1 MRRNGTGGK
10 TKGKYHEHTYPP
22 FQICPFR
29 FSGKGRMCAVRQ
41 REELPLFEAIPNV
54 SRDTF
59 RSNHVLVVILLKQS
73 NDIRINKTDDF
84 SLFLPKKISMSEST
98 EKLTDLSALGE
109 FGLIDELTKDLKMK
123 HVSTLLGVGDDAAVI
138 QPQAGKVML
147 VSKDLLIEGIHFD
160 MVYTPLKHLGYK
172 AAVVNISD
180 IVAMNGTP
188 KQLLVGL
195 GVSSKFSTEAI
206 REIYAGIKRACD
218 VYQVDLVGGD
228 TTSSV
233 SGLFLSIT
241 ILGEADPDKVVYR
254 KGALPNDLLCVSGDL
269 GGAYMGLLLL
279 EREKTEFLANPNM
292 QPDLTDKEYL
302 LERQLKPEARTG
314 VLKLLSEAGVMPTSM
329 IDISDGL
336 ASEALHL
343 CKNSETGC
351 VIYEEKIPIDQLT
364 FDTAKEFSIVP
375 SVAALNGGEDYELLF
390 TVKQSDFE
398 KVNQIEGISII
409 GYMTDI
415 SEGEYLITNDN
426 QAIPLEAQGWD
437 ALKKRGSQPEAK

>member
-1 MRRNGTGGK
+1 
-10 TKGKYHEHTYPP
+10 
-22 FQICPFR
+22 
-29 FSGKGRMCAVRQ
+29 
-41 REELPLFEAIPNV
+41 
-54 SRDTF
+54 
-59 RSNHVLVVILLKQS
+59 
-73 NDIRINKTDDF
+73 
-84 SLFLPKKISMSEST
+84 MSEST

-254 KGALPNDLLCVSGDL
+254 KGAMPNDLLCVSGDL

-398 KVNQIEGISII
+398 KVNQMEGISII